1 MIAQGACKDEVAIS
15 PKIKKIIEPVMPLQ
29 DDYLSALN
37 SYRSTYKALKS
48 LT

>member
-1 MIAQGACKDEVAIS
+1 MAEDN
-15 PKIKKIIEPVMPLQ
+15 KIKKIIEPVMPLQ